1 MNLEKK
7 IIQANKKSDLPSIQ
21 EIKSM
26 PRGIELKIV
35 FGEKLKSKRDSIGE
49 KWQKKLPKFSIGIH
63 SVKEEINISKLIT
76 DEEIIQ
82 NQDFFENCAKEYG
95 ELGEKLM
102 KQFANEYEVDLI
114 RGRPVKTKSPT
125 GKKPYVRSGEM
136 GNWIFSFHG
145 IHLGLRNKE
154 TNQQI
159 EIPLNYGEEYGE
171 LDPFFFSIFIRTTP
185 KFKPLPVK
193 IYDDFWDGGRI
204 LDVMLKIGKFEEID
218 SIMPKVKGVVVK
230 NRIKKTGGYPVVPT
244 KKENLSFWEKIKLK
258 IKRRRTHNKA

>member
-21 EIKSM
+21 EIKSI
-26 PRGIELKIV
+26 PRGMELKII

-49 KWQKKLPKFSIGIH
+49 KWRKKLPKFLIGIH
-63 SVKEEINISKLIT
+63 SGKEEINISKLIT

-102 KQFANEYEVDLI
+102 KQFADEYEVDLI
-114 RGRPVKTKSPT
+114 RGRPVRTKNPT
-125 GKKPYVRSGEM
+125 GKKPYARNGEM

-154 TNQQI
+154 TSQQI
-159 EIPLNYGEEYGE
+159 EIPLDYGEEYGE
-171 LDPFFFSIFIRTTP
+171 LDPFFFSKFIRTTP

-193 IYDDFWDGGRI
+193 IYNDFWDGKRI
-204 LDVMLKIGKFEEID
+204 LEVMLKIGKFEKID
-218 SIMPKVKGVVVK
+218 SIMPLGEGVVVK
-230 NRIKKTGGYPVVPT
+230 NRIKKNGGASIVQA
-244 KKENLSFWEKIKLK
+244 KKENLNFWEKIKLK
-258 IKRRRTHNKA
+258 IKRRTHNKV